1 MIMSDDFAEIM
12 AKASECIDSEFEK
25 ILDVLSKDN
34 IFRLMFFKL

>member
-1 MIMSDDFAEIM
+1 MSDDFAKIT
-12 AKASECIDSEFEK
+12 AKASECIASEIEK